1 MLERSSQRDRVTTS
15 KEMSTTSMALMTA
28 DELLELDDDGF
39 RHELINGE
47 LITMPLPRPPHGRM
61 AVRLAAPLAQ
71 FVWDHELGDVYDH
84 SGWQVTVNPDTVLGP
99 DVAFVS
105 KQRLQ
110 ETGEVKG
117 YWPGPPDLA
126 VEVLSPSDRP
136 SMVKA
141 TISSW
146 FGYGVRQLWIVNPK
160 DRTVTVYRSTSDA
173 TTFSGDDYLEAPDLF
188 PGFRLS
194 LDRIFSTSVQEK

>member
-1 MLERSSQRDRVTTS
+1 
-15 KEMSTTSMALMTA
+15 MALMTA
-28 DELLELDDDGF
+28 EEFMELPDDGF

-47 LITMPLPRPPHGRM
+47 VIRMPLPRPPHGRI
-61 AVRLAAPLAQ
+61 AVRLAVPLAQ
-71 FVWDHELGDVYDH
+71 FVWDHDLGDVYDH
-84 SGWQVTVNPDTVLGP
+84 SGWHVTVNPDTVLGP

-110 ETGEVKG
+110 ESGDVQG

-136 SMVKA
+136 YRVKPR
-141 TISSW
+141 ISNW
-146 FGYGVRQLWIVNPK
+146 FGYGVKQLWIVNPK
-160 DRTVTVYRSTSDA
+160 DRTVTVYRSLSDA

-194 LDRIFSTSVQEK
+194 LDRIFTTSVQEK

>member
-1 MLERSSQRDRVTTS
+1 MSS
-15 KEMSTTSMALMTA
+15 TSMALMTA
-28 DELLELDDDGF
+28 EELLQLPRDDF

-47 LITMPLPRPPHGRM
+47 LITMPLPGTPHGRF
-61 AVRLAAPLAQ
+61 AVRLAGPLLQ
-71 FVWDHELGDVYDH
+71 FVLDNDLGEVYDH

-110 ETGEVKG
+110 DAGDVKG

-136 SMVKA
+136 YRVKPR
-141 TISSW
+141 ISQW
-146 FGYGVRQLWIVNPK
+146 FGYGVKQLWIVNPK

-188 PGFRLS
+188 PGFGLS